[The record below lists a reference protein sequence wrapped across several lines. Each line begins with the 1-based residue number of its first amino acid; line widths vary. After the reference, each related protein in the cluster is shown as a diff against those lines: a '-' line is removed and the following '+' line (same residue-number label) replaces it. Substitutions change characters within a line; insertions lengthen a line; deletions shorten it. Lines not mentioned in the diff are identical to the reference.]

1 MHINRILIFK
11 KQIQEINDKELLKV
25 KNKFNHRIWWDSHF
39 PMPREHIKRFYPNYR
54 KNFKY
59 PFKKRNFLHYFEMVI
74 LSSNIFNSKLI
85 FIWKSVD
92 RKNNYDKKSYSNKVF
107 NNNIL
112 YNIIYTQIYFLLVSL
127 VSLVYLFFFIFFSI
141 VGYSR

>member
-112 YNIIYTQIYFLLVSL
+112 YNLYSDLFFASFFSFFSL
-127 VSLVYLFFFIFFSI
+127 SILFYLFFYCRLF
-141 VGYSR
+141 

>member
-112 YNIIYTQIYFLLVSL
+112 QYNLYSDLFFASFFSFFSL
-127 VSLVYLFFFIFFSI
+127 SILFYLFFYCRLF
-141 VGYSR
+141 